1 MKLSSK
7 FILSI
12 IVLIILTI
20 SIVIFLTVQKENAI
34 IRDQIRKKGFVLS
47 EVLAM
52 SSVNAFLN
60 YDYSTLKRYIDT
72 IVKDEDVISVII
84 LDKDCIVKM
93 HSNIGLLGTKLDDDF
108 NTNTLE
114 GLKPKS
120 QIRQINRKEHI
131 YDIAMPIIVE
141 NQKLGLVRISLTSQN
156 AFLDIQKST
165 HQLLIIAFIACFIG
179 IVGAVIM
186 ANRISKPIK
195 QLVAGAKAIS
205 EGNLDWNVNIKS
217 KDELGILSDAFG
229 YMTRNLRNHI
239 ESLVKTEK
247 LAVLGQLAS
256 VIAHE
261 VRNPME
267 PIKGSAELL
276 QNAYKKDAV
285 IKKYTQIIKEEISEL
300 SSFLDGFLEFARPP
314 DPTFQFIEINS
325 LIEETL
331 SLTQQYLTEHNMSV
345 DKSFSENIPSFY
357 GDPQQLKQVFM
368 NIVLNAAQAKKK
380 GAGLLKV
387 KSYLKKNNDF
397 DKELRIEFFDYGQGI
412 SDENIHKIFD
422 PFYTTKKDGTGL
434 GLSTCF
440 SIVERHK
447 GKIEIE
453 SELGQ
458 WTLVRIC
465 LKVIDL
471 KETLTSK
478 EYE

>member
-1 MKLSSK
+1 M
-7 FILSI
+7 
-12 IVLIILTI
+12 
-20 SIVIFLTVQKENAI
+20 
-34 IRDQIRKKGFVLS
+34 
-47 EVLAM
+47 
-52 SSVNAFLN
+52 
-60 YDYSTLKRYIDT
+60 
-72 IVKDEDVISVII
+72 
-84 LDKDCIVKM
+84 
-93 HSNIGLLGTKLDDDF
+93 
-108 NTNTLE
+108 
-114 GLKPKS
+114 
-120 QIRQINRKEHI
+120 
-131 YDIAMPIIVE
+131 E

-165 HQLLIIAFIACFIG
+165 HQLLIIALIACFIG

-195 QLVAGAKAIS
+195 QLVTGAKAIS

-229 YMTRNLRNHI
+229 YMTWNLRNHI

-314 DPTFQFIEINS
+314 DLTFQFVEINS

-331 SLTQQYLTEHNMSV
+331 SLSQQYLAEHNMSV

-368 NIVLNAAQAKKK
+368 NLISNAVQAKKK
-380 GAGLLKV
+380 GSGLTKV

-397 DKELRIEFFDYGQGI
+397 DRELRIEFFDYGQGI
-412 SDENIHKIFD
+412 SDENINKIFD
-422 PFYTTKKDGTGL
+422 PFYTTKEDGTGL
-434 GLSTCF
+434 GLSTCL

-458 WTLVRIC
+458 WTLVRIY

-471 KETLTSK
+471 RETLTSK